1 MNRVGRGRS
10 VGRCGVP
17 SRCRGSSVT
26 RDVFPSLSPL
36 HVSAAGPKALAGRR
50 GSELIFR
57 HTQLSPVA
65 ARGTAVLCSAPL
77 SAASRGPWRGFLA
90 PPPRRVLQKSISES
104 HERPTVSRIPA
115 SPQGR
120 REQSAGQAWGPGR
133 ALEAP
138 RAPPCALR
146 GALPSLPASRLQVSA
161 VPGAGRSRHLS
172 AGDLLLFGT
181 VKQPL
186 QIAVIAFD
194 AGGFAARVLKSRG
207 MGNRRVNTVVRTL

>member
-1 MNRVGRGRS
+1 MRVFIKRFLSHKEQERARDRGAVNRVGRGRS

-57 HTQLSPVA
+57 RTQLSPVA
-65 ARGTAVLCSAPL
+65 ALLCTSQRRLPRSL
-77 SAASRGPWRGFLA
+77 EGLPGLP
-90 PPPRRVLQKSISES
+90 PPPRRMLQKSISES
-104 HERPTVSRIPA
+104 HKRPTVSRIPA

-120 REQSAGQAWGPGR
+120 REQSAGQARGLGR

-146 GALPSLPASRLQVSA
+146 GALPSLPASRLSF
-161 VPGAGRSRHLS
+161 AG
-172 AGDLLLFGT
+172 
-181 VKQPL
+181 
-186 QIAVIAFD
+186 
-194 AGGFAARVLKSRG
+194 
-207 MGNRRVNTVVRTL
+207 

>member
-1 MNRVGRGRS
+1 M
-10 VGRCGVP
+10 GRCGVP

-57 HTQLSPVA
+57 RTQLSPVA

-77 SAASRGPWRGFLA
+77 SAASRGPWRGFLGS
-90 PPPRRVLQKSISES
+90 PPHPRRVLWKSISES
-104 HERPTVSRIPA
+104 HKRPTVSRIPA

-120 REQSAGQAWGPGR
+120 REQSAGQARGLGR

-161 VPGAGRSRHLS
+161 VLGAGRSRHLS